1 MYLHFVGMS
10 LKTCAADKCS
20 ERFEPYCI
28 EQIYCSDRCR
38 TRMGVRAHRDRLKHG
53 GGDDGGG
60 GRQRRLFP
68 KQSVSAKRVKPPRPE
83 TAPLFTMSANGRHE
97 KHVPLPDTQLYTLP
111 VIGHCE
117 DAEEQ
122 PFAPQVALPKPV
134 QPVGVDLGGL
144 DAAA

>member
-1 MYLHFVGMS
+1 MS
-10 LKTCAADKCS
+10 LGAKRICPVCRGKFDPVVEWQVCDTIKCKNVLNVR
-20 ERFEPYCI
+20 RF
-28 EQIYCSDRCR
+28 
-38 TRMGVRAHRDRLKHG
+38 RARKRG
-53 GGDDGGG
+53 GGDDNGGG
-60 GRQRRLFP
+60 KRQMALFS
-68 KQSVSAKRVKPPRPE
+68 KRSVSAKRVKPPRPE